1 MIKMSIHQENIV
13 ILNEYVLNQKA
24 IKYGKQN
31 LAKLIEEID
40 KSAIVRD
47 NNTHPFNNEKKN

>member
-1 MIKMSIHQENIV
+1 MSIHQENIV